1 MMTKE
6 GVLFSCK
13 RESYCGAAHIAGHR
27 GRNLLDTDVDL
38 LRHGEICQ
46 YRFRYA
52 AGKMLKESAG
62 CGKLLLDDL

>member
-13 RESYCGAAHIAGHR
+13 RESYCGAAHIARHR
-27 GRNLLDTDVDL
+27 GCNLLDTDVDL

-46 YRFRYA
+46 YRFLYA